1 MIQIITIAVTC
12 VTILYMCYMHCA
24 RMIVGAHVVIR
35 MPLVLVSLE
44 VKVVRQTPYRM

>member
-1 MIQIITIAVTC
+1 MIRIITIA

-35 MPLVLVSLE
+35 MPLVLLSLE